1 MGHTYSN
8 LTCHIVF
15 STKHRRA
22 DLTLDILP
30 RLIEYAGGIIRNRDG
45 KLLAIN
51 GASDHMHILVI
62 LAPKHAISDQVRDI
76 KAGMSKWIHDNIASL
91 RTFAWQEGYAIFSV
105 SKSVMQTVID
115 YISSQTEH
123 HHKMTFEE
131 ELVALLQKHGIDYD
145 PRYVFD

>member
-8 LTCHIVF
+8 LVCHIVF

-45 KLLAIN
+45 KLLAMN
-51 GASDHMHILVI
+51 GVSDHMHMLVI

-76 KAGMSKWIHDNIASL
+76 KAGMSKWIHDNFTSL
-91 RTFAWQEGYAIFSV
+91 KSFAWQEGYAAF
-105 SKSVMQTVID
+105 T
-115 YISSQTEH
+115 ISATSCEAVRQYVRNQQEH
-123 HHKMTFEE
+123 HRHRSFREE
-131 ELVALLQKHGIDYD
+131 VQEMLIKAGVAFD
-145 PRYVFD
+145 PRYLE

>member
-8 LTCHIVF
+8 LVCHIVF

-45 KLLAIN
+45 KLLAMN
-51 GASDHMHILVI
+51 GVSDHMHMLVI

-76 KAGMSKWIHDNIASL
+76 KAGMSKWIHDNFTSL
-91 RTFAWQEGYAIFSV
+91 KSFAWQEGYAIFSV
-105 SKSVMQTVID
+105 SKSVTQTVID

-131 ELVALLQKHGIDYD
+131 ELLALLQKHGIDYD